1 MTHPAPAAG
10 TAPAARDSALRP
22 GRLGVLGIVFFVVAA
37 SAPLIGITGAV
48 PVAMLLGTG
57 AAVPG
62 AYLAVGL
69 TLLLFSVGYATMSR
83 QMTNSGAFFAYVG
96 KGLGVRAGVAAAF
109 AALLAYLTI
118 QLAIYGF
125 FGVVASGFA
134 GGLGLD
140 LPWYVWSILV
150 WAIVSGL
157 SLLSVDVGAKVLGVM
172 LVLEV
177 LVLLVAAVAMLADGG
192 PEGWMLG
199 ASFSPDQVFAGGFAG
214 TAGIALAFAFASFIG
229 FEATAIYGEEAKDP
243 KRTVPLATYIS
254 IVVISVLFAIV
265 SFAMVTGMGASQV
278 ADRVIELSGGLA
290 DPAGV
295 LFGLTELYVGGW
307 LTVAMGVLV
316 ITSLF
321 AGLLAFQNAASRY
334 FFALGRGGVLPA
346 AVARTNA
353 AGAPIIGVAITSAIA
368 LVVMIVFAVAG
379 LDPFANLFSWMSSVT
394 VIAIVLVEILVS
406 IAVIRYFL
414 RHEGGT
420 VWSTRIAPAL
430 SILALGV
437 GLYLLMS
444 RFNLLAGTAPE
455 GVDPSLPES
464 AWQLNGLGWLLVLL
478 PFALLVIGYLI
489 ARTGA
494 RKSEQLVKDFAS

>member
-1 MTHPAPAAG
+1 MTHSTPAVTTERSG
-10 TAPAARDSALRP
+10 LRS
-22 GRLGVLGIVFFVVAA
+22 GRLGVVGIVFFVVAA

-48 PVAMLLGTG
+48 PVAMLLGNG

-83 QMTNSGAFFAYVG
+83 HMTNSGAFFAYVG
-96 KGLGVRAGVAAAF
+96 KGLGVNAGVAAAF
-109 AALLAYLTI
+109 AALVAYVTI

-125 FGVVASGFA
+125 FGVVVSGFA

-140 LPWYVWSILV
+140 LPWYVWSLLV
-150 WAIVSGL
+150 WVIVTGL

-172 LVLEV
+172 LALEL
-177 LVLLVAAVAMLADGG
+177 LVLIVAAVAILANGG
-192 PEGWMLG
+192 PEGWNIG
-199 ASFSPDQVFAGGFAG
+199 ASFDPTLVFAGGFAG

-243 KRTVPLATYIS
+243 KRTVPIATYVSIAVIS
-254 IVVISVLFAIV
+254 ILFALV
-265 SFAMVTGMGASQV
+265 SFAMVTGMGSSQV

-295 LFGLTELYVGGW
+295 LFGLTEEYVGSW
-307 LTVAMGVLV
+307 LTVAMGILV

-346 AVARTNA
+346 GVARTNA
-353 AGAPIIGVAITSAIA
+353 AGAPIIGVAITSALAA
-368 LVVMIVFAVAG
+368 LVMIIFAIAG
-379 LDPFANLFSWMSSVT
+379 LDPFLNLFSWMSSIT

-406 IAVIRYFL
+406 IAVIRYFMT
-414 RHEGGT
+414 HEGGT
-420 VWSTRIAPAL
+420 VWSTKIAPAL
-430 SILALGV
+430 SILALAA

-444 RFNLLAGTAPE
+444 RFNLLAGTVPD

-464 AWQLNGLGWLLVLL
+464 AWALNGLGWFLVLL
-478 PFALLVIGYLI
+478 PFIALVVGYVVALVNKKE
-489 ARTGA
+489 T
-494 RKSEQLVKDFAS
+494 EQLVRDFAS